1 MLFYISVTP
10 ILSGD
15 SCYFN
20 CGFILSALIMPPVV
34 PAWSERKEQVLLSLA
49 PVHLAFTLLLVI

>member
-1 MLFYISVTP
+1 MLFYISATP

-20 CGFILSALIMPPVV
+20 CGFILSALIMPTAV

-49 PVHLAFTLLLVI
+49 PVHRAFTLLQVI